1 MSGYPNPFLNNS
13 MVSGSNFVG
22 EYRSRYSTGETIK
35 YNSGDMV
42 LFEGKLFVATNLIE
56 SGTPDTNSDWLAMG
70 NSRIS
75 YRSTTPTNPQIGDN
89 WFNSATGKLYKYID
103 DGETKQFVEV

>member
-1 MSGYPNPFLNNS
+1 MTSYPNPFANS
-13 MVSGSNFVG
+13 TFSASSKFVG
-22 EYRSRYSTGETIK
+22 EYRSRHSSGETIK

-75 YRSTTPTNPQIGDN
+75 YRSTIPPNPAGGDN